1 MRNML
6 LGLKS
11 LFTHAYPRMY
21 FADGTHMSFSQAS
34 KLLRKEGK
42 LRSGP
47 CVILDG
53 TIIRDA
59 VGVIENHQPR
69 WEYDIGSNKE
79 VVRCISQRQMT
90 NQWFRGCVNTESD
103 TQPKEVGYMNDLHSM
118 KVRSKH
124 MSKYFRDYTKNRA
137 Y

>member
-1 MRNML
+1 
-6 LGLKS
+6 
-11 LFTHAYPRMY
+11 MY
-21 FADGTHMSFSQAS
+21 FTDGTCMSFSQAS
-34 KLLRKEGK
+34 SLLRKEDK

-47 CVILDG
+47 CVISDG
-53 TIIRDA
+53 IIIRDA
-59 VGVIENHQPR
+59 VGVIENHQPI
-69 WEYDIGSNKE
+69 WGYDIGSKTQVLLCNP
-79 VVRCISQRQMT
+79 QHQMQ
-90 NQWFRGCVNTESD
+90 NHWFRGCIHAEGD